1 MEQDD
6 EITAWVSKTHQ
17 LIGRNLL
24 LFQSLEHLLKLVL
37 PRATVSISPDTDIPS
52 LKDQRYAEVET
63 CTLGTLVNRFIDEVC
78 DPNEPS
84 STDDSDGL
92 QVTATVRLRFESSE
106 GRDVQ
111 IKRLKALVE
120 GRNRL
125 VHHFLPQIEADSI
138 ESWRSTH
145 EGLEE
150 QHREVLSEIETL
162 RQVVEVMELSRAALK
177 HPEFRRELAWGP
189 VREQLIE
196 ALRIA
201 AETSTDPNGWTPLR
215 DAIRSEPWVSS
226 MAIPELLGSYDIR
239 TVSAFLEASGG
250 FEIRHEKDQ
259 KGKSR
264 TFYRVTTP
272 EHSPTPDSSTQER

>member
-1 MEQDD
+1 MAQDD
-6 EITAWVSKTHQ
+6 ELTTWVSKTHQ
-17 LIGRNLL
+17 MIGRNLL
-24 LFQSLEHLLKLVL
+24 LFQRLEHLLKVVL
-37 PRATVSISPDTDIPS
+37 PRATVSVSPETDIPS

-92 QVTATVRLRFESSE
+92 QVTATFRLRFESSE
-106 GRDVQ
+106 GRDAQ
-111 IKRLKALVE
+111 IKRLKTLVE

-145 EGLEE
+145 EGLEV

-162 RQVVEVMELSRAALK
+162 RRVAELMELSRSALK
-177 HPEFRRELAWGP
+177 HPELRRELVLGS

-196 ALRIA
+196 ALRISA
-201 AETSTDPNGWTPLR
+201 GNSTDPDGWTPLR

-226 MAIPELLGSYDIR
+226 KAIPELLGSYDIR